1 MKVFYTT
8 IFVTLFCTVSIFI
21 QYLDRYEELNE
32 DYFDSLEL
40 AVQSHKLVPKEQG
53 AVRPIVRDKKIVF
66 NQIVSF
72 KREGSVI
79 GCNFL
84 KKASQKEIQRAN
96 RLNRRILN
104 SVNYRFQRV
113 LDYLNRNE
121 LNPFILDDLFM
132 EKEVIIS
139 TKLPFIKRD
148 SLSDFTESITLI
160 SVNKEVFEFIR

>member
-21 QYLDRYEELNE
+21 QYLDRYEEFNE
-32 DYFDSLEL
+32 DYFK
-40 AVQSHKLVPKEQG
+40 AIKLTVESRKHSSGIKNTGIPLVKDRQL
-53 AVRPIVRDKKIVF
+53 IC
-66 NQIVSF
+66 NHIVSF
-72 KREGSVI
+72 KREESLI
-79 GCNFL
+79 GYDFL

-160 SVNKEVFEFIR
+160 SVNKEAFEFIR